1 MNSKRVSTTFK
12 TKLRRLLKKE
22 KNEIKNTAQVVQE
35 EFNKDMG
42 SLREKNQCMKFYW
55 GAPWVLIILL

>member
-1 MNSKRVSTTFK
+1 VGRI
-12 TKLRRLLKKE
+12 RRLLKKE

>member
-22 KNEIKNTAQVVQE
+22 KNEIKSH
-35 EFNKDMG
+35 K
-42 SLREKNQCMKFYW
+42 
-55 GAPWVLIILL
+55 I